1 MSNLI
6 HSISNAKGLA
16 NIGNSVPASSHQP
29 NDAVGRPDSATAKN
43 VEVSLMLKGML
54 GESAASAY
62 LARQAVEPKIAQR
75 VLSDSGRRRCSDGV
89 DGLII

>member
-6 HSISNAKGLA
+6 HSISSAKTLA
-16 NIGNSVPASSHQP
+16 EIRHSAREFSNQP
-29 NDAVGRPDSATAKN
+29 SPTLGRPDSLTAKSI
-43 VEVSLMLKGML
+43 EVSLMLKGML

-75 VLSDSGRRRCSDGV
+75 VLSESGRRRGSDGV
-89 DGLII
+89 DGLIT